1 MQPLVIR
8 VPQFYWT
15 SIYILH
21 GNYFS
26 TGGNTP
32 QFPEFPSLSLGNV
45 VYLLHGEIPTMET
58 GNFHT
63 VLTFSVIM
71 MHDYISI

>member
-58 GNFHT
+58 GMQFPYSPNI
-63 VLTFSVIM
+63 FSNY
-71 MHDYISI
+71 DA